1 MWRGE
6 PGLEPRRAGKS
17 ARHVVF
23 NTPRRARQPMIK
35 KIGRSTRQ
43 VAGLVLFALVLAVLL
58 AVGCRN
64 LAHPKDLR
72 SVSVTLKRTAC
83 YGTCPVYTVSIHGS
97 GLVEYFGE
105 WRVDVPGPQMDR
117 IPPGR
122 VKDLLKAFEDIHFF
136 DLEDK
141 YFENC
146 TDLPTAIISILVDGK
161 TKQVSNYFGG
171 CEGAKS
177 GPQVDLAKLAE
188 QIDGAAGARRWVT
201 CDFACMKG
209 LIQSG
214 LDVNAQAPD
223 GDTPLLIAVGQRDLG
238 KTRLLLDA
246 GAQVN
251 VADGQGYTALMLAA
265 MADKLEIVQELLARG
280 ADVNAKDKKGF
291 TVLEMAG
298 GQRVRQT
305 LTQARGR

>member
-1 MWRGE
+1 
-6 PGLEPRRAGKS
+6 
-17 ARHVVF
+17 
-23 NTPRRARQPMIK
+23 MIK
-35 KIGRSTRQ
+35 QKGRATRQ
-43 VAGLVLFALVLAVLL
+43 VAGLVLFALVLVVLL
-58 AVGCRN
+58 AVGCHN

-105 WRVDVPGPQMDR
+105 WHVDVPGPQTDR

-136 DLEDK
+136 DLKDK

-161 TKQVSNYFGG
+161 TKQVSNYFIG

-177 GPQVDLAKLAE
+177 GPQVDLAKLAD
-188 QIDGAAGARRWVT
+188 QIDGAAGAGRWVT

-214 LDVNAQAPD
+214 LEVNAQAPD
-223 GDTPLLIAVGQRDLG
+223 GDTPLLIAVGQRDFR

-246 GAQVN
+246 GARVN
-251 VADGQGYTALMLAA
+251 AADAQGYTALMHAA

-298 GQRVRQT
+298 GQRVRQI
-305 LTQARGR
+305 LTQARAR

>member
-1 MWRGE
+1 M
-6 PGLEPRRAGKS
+6 
-17 ARHVVF
+17 
-23 NTPRRARQPMIK
+23 
-35 KIGRSTRQ
+35 
-43 VAGLVLFALVLAVLL
+43 
-58 AVGCRN
+58 
-64 LAHPKDLR
+64 
-72 SVSVTLKRTAC
+72 
-83 YGTCPVYTVSIHGS
+83 
-97 GLVEYFGE
+97 
-105 WRVDVPGPQMDR
+105 
-117 IPPGR
+117 
-122 VKDLLKAFEDIHFF
+122 
-136 DLEDK
+136 
-141 YFENC
+141 
-146 TDLPTAIISILVDGK
+146 
-161 TKQVSNYFGG
+161 SNYFGG

-188 QIDGAAGARRWVT
+188 QIDAAAGARRWVT

-251 VADGQGYTALMLAA
+251 AADGQGYTALMLAA

-291 TVLEMAG
+291 TVLEMSGGAG
-298 GQRVRQT
+298 SSPGTNPGKGPVKFQPTSPCVQLGRDT
-305 LTQARGR
+305 SALTSR